1 MPSPFLL
8 GRIEIPTNFS
18 KSQRLVGFQF
28 LEGIATN
35 EGVIFFRVVAVF
47 TKSLQTKILS
57 GFKSAQL
64 ISFTCHEHVA
74 SDHLI
79 EINNLCTM
87 IHNNLICVYFKF
99 INITI
104 KTYIQQLYASFHL
117 WWSHIAVSW
126 KQNNYTSVFIRRHIV
141 FSAIFCSF
149 IATFSSVFFIV
160 QMSLY
165 VFDFTTWHEHVRNRL
180 IRTFLVAPTT

>member
-1 MPSPFLL
+1 MDSVFEENPLASSIRLKRRARKVHVISLYLYNNAGTIYISYHTQYTYPQYTYPRLQVQFLFGILFKIDCNLVCPPPFLL
-8 GRIEIPTNFS
+8 GRVEIPTKFS

-28 LEGIATN
+28 LEEIAMN

-47 TKSLQTKILS
+47 TKSLQTKTLS

-74 SDHLI
+74 SDHFI

-87 IHNNLICVYFKF
+87 IQNNLICVYFKI

-104 KTYIQQLYASFHL
+104 KTYIQQSYASFHL
-117 WWSHIAVSW
+117 
-126 KQNNYTSVFIRRHIV
+126 
-141 FSAIFCSF
+141 
-149 IATFSSVFFIV
+149 
-160 QMSLY
+160 
-165 VFDFTTWHEHVRNRL
+165 
-180 IRTFLVAPTT
+180 